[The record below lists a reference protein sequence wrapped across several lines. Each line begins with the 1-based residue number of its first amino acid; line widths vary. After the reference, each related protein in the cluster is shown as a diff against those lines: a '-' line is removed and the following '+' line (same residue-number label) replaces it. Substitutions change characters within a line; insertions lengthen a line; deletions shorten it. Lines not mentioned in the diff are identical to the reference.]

1 MVNQEEIILMTKLA
15 LYEKKYG
22 KQDKSRNA
30 YFKWD
35 YIYINNWYTRFAA
48 GVAAFMII
56 SWMVLTDIYLKE
68 IMPVLDITL
77 SHYLKK
83 YTVLFGLI
91 ILVYTGVSTLI
102 HNKWYED
109 TQKRLEKYECIIQEL
124 DDYQSLKQARGREV
138 DDTAKP
144 GITDPGPNNLY
155 L

>member
-1 MVNQEEIILMTKLA
+1 MVDQEEIILMTKLA

-22 KQDKSRNA
+22 KQDKNRNA

-35 YIYINNWYTRFAA
+35 YIYINNWYTRFAV
-48 GVAAFMII
+48 GVATLMII

-68 IMPVLDITL
+68 IMPILDITL

-83 YTVLFGLI
+83 YAISFGLV

-102 HNKWYED
+102 YNKRYED
-109 TQKRLEKYECIIQEL
+109 TQKRLEKYERIIQEL
-124 DDYQSLKQARGREV
+124 DDHQSLKQAREGELN
-138 DDTAKP
+138 DAAKP
-144 GITDPGPNNLY
+144 GITGPRPDNLY